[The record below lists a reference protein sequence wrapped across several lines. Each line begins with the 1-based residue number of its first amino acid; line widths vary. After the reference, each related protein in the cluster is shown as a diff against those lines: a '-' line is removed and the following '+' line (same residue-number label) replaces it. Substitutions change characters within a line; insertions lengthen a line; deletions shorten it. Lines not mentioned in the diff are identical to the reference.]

1 MKVLFSAPENAWG
14 GFFHLIRRE
23 LPDHTF
29 EASGGF
35 AFETLRGVDVLIP
48 TMTPV
53 PRERLEQADRLQ
65 LIQQCGAGLE
75 GVDIAAARARG
86 VRVANV
92 PTDISGNADSVAEL
106 GIYLLIGLARDF
118 RGMAASLAGRRM
130 GEPQGR
136 ALGGMTV
143 GVVGLGGIGRALV
156 RRLRPFGVRCIG
168 IKRSDPLRAKEE
180 LGLDWAGGPG
190 ELPELLGR
198 SDAVVLCLPLS
209 PASGNL
215 MNAEAFSA
223 MKPDAYLIN
232 LSRGGIVEREALL
245 DALASGR
252 IAGAGLDV
260 FWEEP
265 PDPLDPVFGY
275 NVLATPHVAG
285 STDASMRGIVAA
297 VAENIRR
304 IEAGR
309 EPLYRRD
316 G

>member
-23 LPDHTF
+23 LPEHTF
-29 EASGGF
+29 QATGGF
-35 AFETLRGVDVLIP
+35 GFETLRGADVLIP

-53 PRERLEQADRLQ
+53 TREQIEEADRLR

-75 GVDIAAARARG
+75 GVDMAAARARG

-92 PTDISGNADSVAEL
+92 PTDVSGNADSVAEL
-106 GIYLLIGLARDF
+106 GIYLLIGLARDA
-118 RGMAASLAGRRM
+118 RGMAASLAAGRM
-130 GEPQGR
+130 GEPRGR

-156 RRLRPFGVRCIG
+156 RRLRPFGASLIG
-168 IKRSDPLRAKEE
+168 IKRSEPQRAREE
-180 LGLDWAGGPG
+180 LGLAWAGGAG
-190 ELPELLGR
+190 EFPELLRR

-209 PASGNL
+209 PDSRNL
-215 MNAEAFSA
+215 MDAAAFA
-223 MKPDAYLIN
+223 RMKPGAFLIN
-232 LSRGGIVEREALL
+232 LSRGGLVDRGALL
-245 DALASGR
+245 RALASGR

-265 PDPLDPVFGY
+265 PDPRDPVFAH

-285 STDASMRGIVAA
+285 STDASMRGIVSA

-304 IEAGR
+304 IQAGR

-316 G
+316 A